1 MTPMGHEI
9 NHLPPPAENPR
20 GDGRLSSSFRCA
32 FAGIAHVLRSQ
43 RNARIHLGV
52 TAAVA
57 LLGWWLRLTYTE
69 WAIIAL
75 TVAVVLVAEM
85 LNTAAEAAIDLVTD
99 HYHPLAKVAKD
110 VAAGAVLTAAIIA
123 VIVGLLVLGP
133 HLIQRVAPLV
143 R

>member
-1 MTPMGHEI
+1 MKPMDEAI
-9 NHLPPPAENPR
+9 SSPPQPADKPR
-20 GDGRLSSSFRCA
+20 GDGRLSTSFRCA

-52 TAAVA
+52 TLAIV

-85 LNTAAEAAIDLVTD
+85 LNTAIEATIDLTTKR
-99 HYHPLAKVAKD
+99 YHPLAKVAKD

-123 VIVGLLVLGP
+123 VIVGLLILGP
-133 HLIQRVAPLV
+133 HLIPRVITLV